1 MVMNT
6 TTEAEM
12 MMTHYID
19 ENGTRVDL
27 EGGSVEAIAQ
37 QLPEDY
43 SGPRLT
49 VHDEPGFVRGWIG
62 GRNDWRAQ

>member
-1 MVMNT
+1 MDANKENRMRLNT
-6 TTEAEM
+6 SYRDAAGNE
-12 MMTHYID
+12 ID
-19 ENGTRVDL
+19 LSGD
-27 EGGSVEAIAQ
+27 SVEEIAQ

-62 GRNDWRAQ
+62 SQNDWTAQ